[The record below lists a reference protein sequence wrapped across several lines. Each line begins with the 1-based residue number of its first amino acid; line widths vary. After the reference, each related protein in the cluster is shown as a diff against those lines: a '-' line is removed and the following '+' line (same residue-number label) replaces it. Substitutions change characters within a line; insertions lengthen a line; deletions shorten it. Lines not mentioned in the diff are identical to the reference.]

1 MPVPRPLQMNMHV
14 CALSQGIISFRLRR
28 DTILG
33 RLPAPDCLQE
43 RLNSALAAENVRHD
57 KEASINGPTEMY
69 SRNNPYNATVLV
81 NRLLSGPA
89 SEKET
94 RHIELSLGESGIQ
107 YLPGDSA
114 GVVPQNRTE
123 AVEEIL
129 RLLKFTGEEPVTD
142 FYGGSLNL
150 REALTSWLM
159 IGKLS
164 SSTVRGWV
172 KVTGNEELA
181 ALVLPENKKL
191 FEGYLWGREFLDL
204 LEQYPAQLEDAQ
216 QLFKLLPRLA
226 PRLYSISSSQAL
238 YPDAV
243 HLSVR
248 VVLYES
254 HRRKRQGVCSGQI
267 GERTPVGG
275 ELPIFIHSNRLF
287 RLPEDLD
294 APVVMVGPGTGVAPF
309 RAFLQHKQAGC
320 GRWPMWLFFGEQ
332 RESQDFLYRD
342 ENLVWLEKGVLQ
354 RLDTAFSRDQDQK
367 IYVQHRI
374 REQAAE
380 LWRWLEKGAYFYVCG
395 DSKYMAPDVEA
406 AMREA
411 IAVHSGK
418 GTEYADEFLAGMKK
432 QKRYLKDVY

>member
-1 MPVPRPLQMNMHV
+1 
-14 CALSQGIISFRLRR
+14 
-28 DTILG
+28 
-33 RLPAPDCLQE
+33 
-43 RLNSALAAENVRHD
+43 
-57 KEASINGPTEMY
+57 MY